1 MALGHVKWF
10 NSNKGYGF
18 IVSPDVDGEVFVH
31 FSTIVMDGYRN
42 LNEAD
47 RVSFELQRTDKG
59 LTAKNVVRLSPCLV
73 TDGD

>member
-18 IVSPDVDGEVFVH
+18 IVSPDIEGEIFVH

-47 RVSFELQRTDKG
+47 RVSFELERTDKG
-59 LTAKNVVRLSPCLV
+59 LTAKNVMRLSPCLV
-73 TDGD
+73 TD

>member
-18 IVSPDVDGEVFVH
+18 IVSPDIEGEIFVH
-31 FSTIVMDGYRN
+31 FSAIVMDGYRN

-47 RVSFELQRTDKG
+47 RVSFELERTDKG
-59 LTAKNVVRLSPCLV
+59 LTAKNVMRLSPCLV
-73 TDGD
+73 TD

>member
-18 IVSPDVDGEVFVH
+18 IVSPDIEGEIFVH

-47 RVSFELQRTDKG
+47 RVSFEIESTDKG
-59 LTAKNVVRLSPCLV
+59 LTAKNVMRLSPCLV
-73 TDGD
+73 TD